1 MSLLKK
7 LDSYAAPLWQRLLP
21 LALVLAA
28 VTVILICADSY
39 LGLSAGW
46 KVKMAKSAGKRL
58 GELAEALTLLAVLY
72 YGLRE
77 GYAQIRK
84 GQISLPDLAGEG
96 LRTLIRLT
104 RLTHPLIGVIV
115 LCLTVLHGYFI
126 FFVWGYAIGAE
137 VISGLAALAVLAPV
151 AITGWI
157 VYAAPQARGA
167 RLGHRY
173 AGLLFF
179 GLYLVHKV
187 LAD

>member
-1 MSLLKK
+1 MNLLKK
-7 LDSYAAPLWQRLLP
+7 LDLYAASAWQHFLP
-21 LALVLAA
+21 LALALAA

-46 KVKMAKSAGKRL
+46 QAKMAKSVGKRL
-58 GELAEALTLLAVLY
+58 GELAEKLTLLAILY

-84 GQISLPDLAGEG
+84 RPISLPDLAGEG

-104 RLTHPLIGVIV
+104 RLTHPLIGVIA
-115 LCLTVLHGYFI
+115 LCLTVLHGYLI
-126 FFVWGYAIGAE
+126 FFVWGYGIGAE
-137 VISGLAALAVLAPV
+137 VVSGLAALAVLAPV
-151 AITGWI
+151 AITGWM
-157 VYAAPQARGA
+157 VYHSPQTRWARI
-167 RLGHRY
+167 GHRY